1 MLSWTLS
8 SRDWRTRPVA
18 VSTLNDVFYAGID
31 RDHDR
36 VMMFKQTVK
45 WIPISSRELYRDVV
59 GTAKS
64 LARWDVHKGDRV
76 AILSENRPEW
86 AVADYATLLL
96 GAVVVPIYPT
106 LTAEQ
111 TAHILRDSGARII
124 FVSTIE
130 QMKKVEA
137 IKDQTRL
144 EQIVVMDYVGVPNAV
159 PMHRLMVNQTT
170 QRDPDF
176 DARANEIKPDDLA
189 TIIFTSGTTGMP
201 KGAML
206 THGNLAANLSVSMA
220 RSNLTPQDVSIS
232 FLPLSHVT
240 ARHLDYVLF
249 YYGVTLA
256 YCPDFNQLTRFL
268 LEVKPTM
275 FVAVPRVYEKIAH
288 RVRQETASGL
298 KRAIYEWALKVGRAH
313 RDQVLA
319 GKIPSSSAWK
329 LANALVYSKIRRGM
343 GGRVTSFISGGAPL
357 GFDLADWYACM
368 GIRILEG
375 YGLTETSPVI
385 AINTPG
391 ECKIGTVGK
400 PLPNVQIRIA
410 DDGEILVKGPSIFP
424 GYWNMPDET
433 KNAFVDGWF
442 KTGDIGIL
450 DQDGFLA
457 ITDRKRDLLK
467 TSGGKFI
474 APQPIEVALKM
485 NPMVGHAVVIGDRR
499 KFASVVISPN
509 FLMLEDWAQAAGI
522 DYKSREGLIADPRT
536 RKMYN
541 DALAVLNA
549 KLAQFETIK
558 KVLLVPD
565 DFTVQTGELTASM
578 KIKRRVIEEKYR
590 SQIDALYSTEPEA
603 LSSEPITVV

>member
-1 MLSWTLS
+1 MG
-8 SRDWRTRPVA
+8 

-36 VMMFKQTVK
+36 LMMFKQTVK

-64 LARWDVHKGDRV
+64 LARWGVQKGDRV

-144 EQIVVMDYVGVPNAV
+144 EQIVVMDYVGVPDAV

-170 QRDPDF
+170 QRDPEF
-176 DARANEIKPDDLA
+176 DARARGIKPDELA
-189 TIIFTSGTTGMP
+189 TIIYTSGTTGVP

-206 THGNLAANLSVSMA
+206 THGNLASNLSVSMA
-220 RSNLTPQDVSIS
+220 RTKLTPQDVSIS

-256 YCPDFNQLTRFL
+256 YCPDFQRLAEFL
-268 LEVKPTM
+268 LEVRPTI

-288 RVRQETASGL
+288 RVRQEAAGGIKS
-298 KRAIYEWALKVGRAH
+298 AVYQWALKVGRAH
-313 RDQVLA
+313 RDEVLA
-319 GKIPSSSAWK
+319 GKTPSSASWK
-329 LANALVYSKIRRGM
+329 VADALVYSKIKKGL
-343 GGRVTSFISGGAPL
+343 GGRVASFISGGAPL
-357 GFDLADWYACM
+357 GLDLADWYACM

-385 AINTPG
+385 AINTPD
-391 ECKIGTVGK
+391 ECRIGTVGK
-400 PLPNVQIRIA
+400 PLPNVQVRIA
-410 DDGEILVKGPSIFP
+410 DDGEILVKGPSVFP
-424 GYWNMPDET
+424 GYWNLPEET
-433 KNAFVDGWF
+433 RNAFVEGWF
-442 KTGDIGIL
+442 RTGDIGLL
-450 DQDGFLA
+450 DQDGYLA
-457 ITDRKRDLLK
+457 ITDRKKDLLK

-485 NPMVGHAVVIGDRR
+485 NPLVGHAVVIGDRR

-509 FLMLEDWAQAAGI
+509 FAMLEDWAQANGI
-522 DYKSREGLIADPRT
+522 PYGDRAQLTADPRT
-536 RKMYN
+536 RKLY
-541 DALAVLNA
+541 DDVLADLNA
-549 KLAQFETIK
+549 RLAQFETIK

-565 DFTVQTGELTASM
+565 EFKVETGELTASM
-578 KIKRRVIEEKYR
+578 KLKRRVIEERYKA
-590 SQIDALYSTEPEA
+590 QIDALYTSGPEA
-603 LSSEPITVV
+603 LNSETVSAM